1 MSGGRSS
8 RMVFDCQLPK
18 SCARE
23 ASLMR
28 GARLFQLTFLL
39 AFSLALPVPFLAQAI
54 ADQALTNADIVRMV
68 KAGIPESIIL
78 RKIQMSRTDFGTS
91 PTALIELKNQGASEN
106 VLGAVLNSRSGRSE
120 LGPESLPAPHVV
132 QSAAAAPHHL
142 PSFEAKLRINSTA
155 QGKISMTQN
164 HIKVERSGVPLF
176 DLKWK
181 EKRSP

>member
-1 MSGGRSS
+1 
-8 RMVFDCQLPK
+8 
-18 SCARE
+18 
-23 ASLMR
+23 MR
-28 GARLFQLTFLL
+28 GARLLQLTFLL
-39 AFSLALPVPFLAQAI
+39 AFSLALPVPFLAQAT

-106 VLGAVLNSRSGRSE
+106 VLGAVLNSRSGKSE
-120 LGPESLPAPHVV
+120 PGPESLPAPHVSV
-132 QSAAAAPHHL
+132 QSAAVAPHHL